1 MIKHIILW
9 TLKEEFND
17 EEKTKI
23 KQGIKEGLESLKDKI
38 PEIAE
43 IKVYTEGLESST
55 ADLMLDS
62 TFENEEALKA
72 YAKNPAHQEV
82 ANTKVRPFVAN
93 RSCLDFEI

>member
-9 TLKEEFND
+9 TLKDEFSD
-17 EEKTKI
+17 AEKAKI
-23 KQGIKEGLESLKDKI
+23 KASIKTGLEGHKDKI

-43 IKVYTEGLESST
+43 IKVYTERRASST

-62 TFENEEALKA
+62 TFASEDDLKA
-72 YAKNPAHQEV
+72 YAKHPDHQEV
-82 ANTKVRPFVAN
+82 ANTRVRPFVAN